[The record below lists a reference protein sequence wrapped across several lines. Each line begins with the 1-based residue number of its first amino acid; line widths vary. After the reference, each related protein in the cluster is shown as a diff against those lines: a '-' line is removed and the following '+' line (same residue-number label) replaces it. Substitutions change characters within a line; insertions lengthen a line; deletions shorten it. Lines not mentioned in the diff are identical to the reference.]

1 MSILSENEER
11 WRMIDQLD
19 AESQPRLLEERLFVL
34 YSYVFASKN
43 MAIEKTYV
51 AALTRFLK
59 AAQTDLIAA
68 LWPNVS
74 RRIDISYY
82 SGCKHAW
89 KKRMTHLCEQIFLD
103 LTTTLPPDYLIKMI
117 HASVLFACAKI
128 YEDIDPDRYG
138 DEEQSSSSCDDA
150 EEAPPPLPA
159 RKVAN
164 RRTKVIRK
172 RRSKRLQKKTAH

>member
-1 MSILSENEER
+1 MSIETENEMR

-19 AESQPRLLEERLFVL
+19 ADSQPRLLEERLFTL

-59 AAQTDLIAA
+59 AAQTDLIEA

-74 RRIDISYY
+74 KRIDVSYY
-82 SGCKHAW
+82 AVCKHVW
-89 KKRMTHLCEQIFLD
+89 KRRMTHLCEQIFLD
-103 LTTTLPPDYLIKMI
+103 LTSVLPPDYLVKMI

-128 YEDIDPDRYG
+128 YEDIDPDRYHA
-138 DEEQSSSSCDDA
+138 EEQSSSCDESD
-150 EEAPPPLPA
+150 EAPPLPA
-159 RKVAN
+159 RRVAN
-164 RRTKVIRK
+164 KRTKAIRK
-172 RRSKRLQKKTAH
+172 RRSRR